1 MAPHYPRLVGVDLFS
16 PLNIKMDALTVF
28 NKGGSLDMTDE
39 EAIATASIGL
49 QLYTEVPIRSNR
61 FPIPLVSLSQA
72 KKAKVQAQVPMDPKY
87 KSEVLLQRGAEAL
100 AKEKVPLRL
109 VAGRSEKIYILF
121 VFGLSQVLFYSF
133 RQDMLC
139 PPAWASSLKERVL
152 KAGSIFTF
160 NPGLKMEKQKK
171 KLFFYLCKLTQV

>member
-1 MAPHYPRLVGVDLFS
+1 
-16 PLNIKMDALTVF
+16 
-28 NKGGSLDMTDE
+28 
-39 EAIATASIGL
+39 
-49 QLYTEVPIRSNR
+49 
-61 FPIPLVSLSQA
+61 
-72 KKAKVQAQVPMDPKY
+72 MDPKY

-121 VFGLSQVLFYSF
+121 VFGLSQVLFYLF

>member
-1 MAPHYPRLVGVDLFS
+1 
-16 PLNIKMDALTVF
+16 
-28 NKGGSLDMTDE
+28 
-39 EAIATASIGL
+39 
-49 QLYTEVPIRSNR
+49 
-61 FPIPLVSLSQA
+61 
-72 KKAKVQAQVPMDPKY
+72 MDPKY

-152 KAGSIFTF
+152 KAG
-160 NPGLKMEKQKK
+160 
-171 KLFFYLCKLTQV
+171 